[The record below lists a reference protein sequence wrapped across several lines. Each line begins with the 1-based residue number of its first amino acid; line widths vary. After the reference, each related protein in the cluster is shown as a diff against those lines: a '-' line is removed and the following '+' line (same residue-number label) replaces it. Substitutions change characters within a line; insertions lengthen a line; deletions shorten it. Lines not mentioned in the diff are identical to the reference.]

1 MRRTKEA
8 LLTLSEAVAIVG
20 ALLLLPCVLAG
31 LAFGCEFT
39 EPLAQAL
46 LVAAASTAIL
56 TVIAIH
62 EGWYADHLARLA
74 GVDEQSPWSRTA
86 AMTSVKR
93 VLRGLHLGRHSTGLT
108 SLSRISAS
116 CRLAPVVQ

>member
-74 GVDEQSPWSRTA
+74 GVDEQSPLEPHR
-86 AMTSVKR
+86 R
-93 VLRGLHLGRHSTGLT
+93 DDER
-108 SLSRISAS
+108 
-116 CRLAPVVQ
+116 